1 MASRHG
7 SGAIVLHWLLV
18 AVVLIAGVLGLL
30 HDSWPKHSRAFW
42 INLHALAGILVWA
55 VLMVRLWLLL
65 RQRRLA
71 AARGARVVH
80 FLLYSLLLLTPAV
93 GLMAFIW
100 HGRVLNL
107 AAWQID
113 FGINEDRSIFEP
125 AEDIHGYMAYAIFA
139 LLGVHIAAVL
149 WLHYV
154 GRDDVLRNMW
164 WKN

>member
-1 MASRHG
+1 MASRHS

-18 AVVLIAGVLGLL
+18 AVVFIAGVLGLL

-42 INLHALAGILVWA
+42 INLHALAGMLVWA
-55 VLMVRLWLLL
+55 ILIARLWLFL
-65 RQRRLA
+65 RQLRLPETR
-71 AARGARVVH
+71 AARLVH
-80 FLLYSLLLLTPAV
+80 FLLYLLLLLTPAV

-125 AEDIHGYMAYAIFA
+125 AEDIHGYMAYAIFG
-139 LLGVHIAAVL
+139 LLGVHITAVL
-149 WLHYV
+149 WHQYV
-154 GRDDVLRNMW
+154 RRDDLLRNMW